1 MNATRLRRDKFFY
14 IMQDFRS
21 VVNCSAFHYRGIWRK
36 RQDPSIAIAI
46 LLYDQS
52 DTDKAVAFIHREFE
66 EIDNIQLIITH
77 REREFLDHCSS
88 AATRLFTDYCRS
100 AEAAIGNS
108 DHDDVY
114 GNEVDG
120 IDDVDDDNS
129 DDEEQEDDGDGDGV
143 ADDDSG
149 NGGEDD
155 QDEDDD
161 DGTSIIKA
169 PFVTNQDH
177 GTAIRYA
184 LAILGIVTPSLLRPV
199 AYRNMAALHHE
210 HYHQV
215 QLPDLNDV
223 QQLLLQRDRKR
234 Q

>member
-77 REREFLDHCSS
+77 REREFMDHCNS
-88 AATRLFTDYCRS
+88 ASARLFMEHCRS
-100 AEAAIGNS
+100 AAAAIGNS
-108 DHDDVY
+108 DHD
-114 GNEVDG
+114 EA
-120 IDDVDDDNS
+120 DDNDNVDDDNAV
-129 DDEEQEDDGDGDGV
+129 EEQEDAGDGDDV
-143 ADDDSG
+143 ADEDSD
-149 NGGEDD
+149 NVAEDD

-161 DGTSIIKA
+161 DGTSITKA
-169 PFVTNQDH
+169 RFVKNEDH
-177 GTAIRYA
+177 GTAINYA
-184 LAILGIVTPSLLRPV
+184 LAVLGLVTPSLLRPV
-199 AYRNMAALHHE
+199 AYRNMAAMHLE
-210 HYHQV
+210 QYNQV